1 MAVEVRPPA
10 ARPDRP
16 PRRPGLGDT
25 LRQAWREYRSMRT
38 ALVLLVILA
47 AASILGSLF
56 PQEGISPQRVDQ
68 YFADHP
74 ALAPVLERLGLF
86 DVFGSAWYMAI
97 YLALLGALVACLVPR
112 TRALVRVLRSR
123 PPRGGDLARYRTRAS
138 FETPAP
144 PDEAMAAARRVLRRG
159 RYRLADHEP
168 EGSREPQGGAP
179 VRRELAGEK
188 GYLREAASMLFHVS
202 LLVLLVG
209 LAYGKGYG
217 YRGQAAIVEGET
229 WANARVGY
237 DSFSP
242 GRFFGPDRLAPFQLR
257 LDDFTNSFYPNN
269 TPREFASHLTALDL
283 DGRELRSQRVAPNR
297 PMTVDGV
304 RIFQSDYG
312 YVPVVRVRDAQGREL
327 LAPQEVLTLRD
338 PATEWSTGAV
348 KVTRSNP
355 QVGLELTMFTGLV
368 TAPDCPGG
376 APFCNDPRL
385 VRPVLVVLAYQGDL
399 QAHRAQSVFSLDRT
413 RLEPLGDRPL
423 LLLPGQ
429 SRKLANGM
437 EVSFTDL
444 KQYSVLTLARDPGVP
459 VVAVAAALLL
469 LGLVPSLY
477 VTRRRVWVRAVPAG
491 AGGARVELAG
501 LALQGKAAFEAEL
514 ARLARQVARGS
525 GRRGPGNP
533 EGVPRS
539 MEHTQAPPE
548 DRGTLGA
555 PTDKETA

>member
-1 MAVEVRPPA
+1 LAVKLRPPA
-10 ARPDRP
+10 ANARP
-16 PRRPGLGDT
+16 PSRGPGLGDT

-38 ALVLLVILA
+38 ALVLLVVLA

-68 YFADHP
+68 YFTDHP

-97 YLALLGALVACLVPR
+97 YLALLGALIACLVPR
-112 TRALVRVLRSR
+112 TRALWRVLRSR
-123 PPRGGDLARYRTRAS
+123 PPRGGDLARYRARAGFS
-138 FETPAP
+138 TPAAP
-144 PDEAMAAARRVLRRG
+144 AEAMDAARRVLRRQ
-159 RYRLADHEP
+159 RYRLQDHD
-168 EGSREPQGGAP
+168 GQ
-179 VRRELAGEK
+179 LAGEK

-202 LLVLLVG
+202 LLVMLVG

-242 GRFFGPDRLAPFQLR
+242 GRFFGADDLAPFQLR
-257 LDDFTNSFYPNN
+257 LDDFTNSFHPNN

-283 DGRELRSQRVAPNR
+283 DGRRLQAQRVAPNR

-312 YVPVVRVRDAQGREL
+312 YVPVVKVTDAKGREL

-348 KVTRSNP
+348 KVTNATP

-368 TAPDCPGG
+368 TAPNCPGG

-399 QAHRAQSVFSLDRT
+399 QANRAQSVFTLDRSK
-413 RLEPLGDRPL
+413 LEPLGDRPL
-423 LLLPGQ
+423 LLVPGQ
-429 SRKLANGM
+429 SQKLANGM
-437 EVSFTDL
+437 TVSFTDL

-469 LGLVPSLY
+469 AGLIPSLY
-477 VTRRRVWVRAVPAG
+477 VTRRRVWVRAVPDG
-491 AGGARVELAG
+491 RGGTRVELAG

-514 ARLARQVARGS
+514 ARLAQQ
-525 GRRGPGNP
+525 
-533 EGVPRS
+533 
-539 MEHTQAPPE
+539 MEQ
-548 DRGTLGA
+548 GTLD
-555 PTDKETA
+555 PRDP

>member
-1 MAVEVRPPA
+1 LAVELRPPA

-16 PRRPGLGDT
+16 PRRSGTGDV

-38 ALVLLVILA
+38 ALVLLVVLA
-47 AASILGSLF
+47 GASILGSLF
-56 PQEGISPQRVDQ
+56 PQQGVSPQRVDQ
-68 YFADHP
+68 YFTDHP

-123 PPRGGDLARYRTRAS
+123 PPRGGDLGRYRTRAV
-138 FETPAP
+138 FDTPAAP
-144 PDEAMAAARRVLRRG
+144 AQALAAARGVLRRH

-168 EGSREPQGGAP
+168 EGSGEPQGGAP
-179 VRRELAGEK
+179 VNRELAGEK
-188 GYLREAASMLFHVS
+188 GYLREAASLLFHVS

-237 DSFSP
+237 DRFSP
-242 GRFFGPDRLAPFQLR
+242 GRFFGPERLAPFQLR
-257 LDDFTNSFYPNN
+257 LDDFANSFHADN
-269 TPREFASHLTALDL
+269 TPREFVSRLTALDL
-283 DGRELRSQRVAPNR
+283 DGRVTQSQRVAPNR

-312 YVPVVRVRDAQGREL
+312 YVPLVRVRDRAGREL
-327 LAPQEVLTLRD
+327 LASQEVLTLRD
-338 PATEWSTGAV
+338 PASEWSTGAV
-348 KVTRSNP
+348 KITRTDP
-355 QVGLELTMFTGLV
+355 QVGLELTMFTGLR
-368 TAPDCPGG
+368 TAPECPGG

-385 VRPVLVVLAYQGDL
+385 VRPVLVVLAWQGDL
-399 QAHRAQSVFSLDRT
+399 RAERVQSVFTLDRS

-423 LLLPGQ
+423 LLGPGQ
-429 SRKLANGM
+429 SGRLANGL
-437 EVSFTDL
+437 EVSFTGL

-459 VVAVAAALLL
+459 LVAVAAALLL
-469 LGLVPSLY
+469 AGLVPSLY

-491 AGGARVELAG
+491 PGVTRVELAG
-501 LALQGKAAFEAEL
+501 LALQGKPAFEAEL
-514 ARLARQVARGS
+514 ARLARLVEQQA
-525 GRRGPGNP
+525 
-533 EGVPRS
+533 EQQAEQRS
-539 MEHTQAPPE
+539 
-548 DRGTLGA
+548 RGTLEA
-555 PTDKETA
+555 PDRSS

>member
-1 MAVEVRPPA
+1 LAVEVRPPA

-38 ALVLLVILA
+38 ALVLLVVLA

-56 PQEGISPQRVDQ
+56 PQEGISPQRVDR

-86 DVFGSAWYMAI
+86 DVFGSAWYMAV

-123 PPRGGDLARYRTRAS
+123 PPRGGDLARYRTRAT
-138 FETPAP
+138 FETSASPG
-144 PDEAMAAARRVLRRG
+144 EAMAAARRVLRRN
-159 RYRLADHEP
+159 RFRLAER
-168 EGSREPQGGAP
+168 EG
-179 VRRELAGEK
+179 ELAGEK
-188 GYLREAASMLFHVS
+188 GYLREVASMLFHVS

-237 DSFSP
+237 DSYSP
-242 GRFFGPDRLAPFQLR
+242 GRFFGADRLAPFQLR
-257 LDDFTNSFYPNN
+257 LDDFTNSFHPDN
-269 TPREFASHLTALDL
+269 TPREFASRLTALDL
-283 DGRELRSQRVAPNR
+283 DGRPLQSQRVAPNR

-312 YVPVVRVRDAQGREL
+312 YVPVVRVRDADGKEL

-338 PATEWSTGAV
+338 PASEWSTGAV
-348 KVTRSNP
+348 KVTRSSP
-355 QVGLELTMFTGLV
+355 QVGLDLTMFTGLV

-423 LLLPGQ
+423 LLVPGQ

-514 ARLARQVARGS
+514 ARLAEQVR
-525 GRRGPGNP
+525 
-533 EGVPRS
+533 
-539 MEHTQAPPE
+539 
-548 DRGTLGA
+548 RGTLDP
-555 PTDKETA
+555 PTEKETA

>member
-1 MAVEVRPPA
+1 
-10 ARPDRP
+10 P

-38 ALVLLVILA
+38 ALVLLVVLA

-56 PQEGISPQRVDQ
+56 PQEGISPQRVDR

-97 YLALLGALVACLVPR
+97 YVALLGALVACLVPR

-123 PPRGGDLARYRTRAS
+123 PPRGGDLARYRTRAG
-138 FETPAP
+138 FDTPATP
-144 PDEAMAAARRVLRRG
+144 NQAMTAARRVLRRH
-159 RYRLADHEP
+159 RYRLADHR
-168 EGSREPQGGAP
+168 G
-179 VRRELAGEK
+179 ELAGEK

-242 GRFFGPDRLAPFQLR
+242 GRFFGPERLAPFQLR
-257 LDDFTNSFYPNN
+257 LDDFTNSFHPDN
-269 TPREFASHLTALDL
+269 TPREFVSHVTALDL
-283 DGRELRSQRVAPNR
+283 DGRELQSQRVAPNR

-312 YVPVVRVRDAQGREL
+312 YVPVVRVRDKDGREL
-327 LAPQEVLTLRD
+327 LRPQEVLTLRD
-338 PATEWSTGAV
+338 PASEWSTGVV
-348 KVTRSNP
+348 KVTGTQP
-355 QVGLELTMFTGLV
+355 QVGLEVTMFTGLR

-385 VRPVLVVLAYQGDL
+385 VRPVLVALAYQGDL
-399 QAHRAQSVFSLDRT
+399 QAKRAQSVFTLDRSKLT
-413 RLEPLGDRPL
+413 LLGDRPVVL
-423 LLLPGQ
+423 GLGG
-429 SRKLANGM
+429 SKKLANGM
-437 EVSFTDL
+437 EVSFVGL
-444 KQYSVLTLARDPGVP
+444 KQYSVFTLARDPGVP

-469 LGLVPSLY
+469 CGLVPSLY
-477 VTRRRVWVRAVPAG
+477 VTRRRVWVRATPAG
-491 AGGARVELAG
+491 PGVTRVELAG

-514 ARLARQVARGS
+514 ARLAEATSRGS
-525 GRRGPGNP
+525 
-533 EGVPRS
+533 EGLMPS
-539 MEHTQAPPE
+539 PPV
-548 DRGTLGA
+548 DRGTLD
-555 PTDKETA
+555 PPR

>member
-1 MAVEVRPPA
+1 LAVELRSPP

-16 PRRPGLGDT
+16 GRGRPGLGDT
-25 LRQAWREYRSMRT
+25 LREAWREYRSMRT
-38 ALVLLVILA
+38 ALVLLVVLA

-56 PQEGISPQRVDQ
+56 PQEGLSPQRVDQ
-68 YFADHP
+68 YFLDHP

-138 FETPAP
+138 FDTPAT
-144 PDEAMAAARRVLRRG
+144 PDQAMAAARQVLRRN
-159 RYRLADHEP
+159 RFRLAGHE
-168 EGSREPQGGAP
+168 G
-179 VRRELAGEK
+179 ELAGEK
-188 GYLREAASMLFHVS
+188 GYLREVASLAFHVS

-242 GRFFGPDRLAPFQLR
+242 GRFFGPERLAPFQLR
-257 LDDFTNSFYPNN
+257 LDDFTNSFHPDN
-269 TPREFASHLTALDL
+269 TPREFASRLTALDL
-283 DGRELRSQRVAPNR
+283 DGRELQAQRVAPNR

-312 YVPVVRVRDAQGREL
+312 YVPVVGVRDKAGREL

-338 PATEWSTGAV
+338 PASEWSTGAV
-348 KVTRSNP
+348 KVTRSDP

-399 QAHRAQSVFSLDRT
+399 RADRAQSVFTLDRT
-413 RLEPLGDRPL
+413 RLRPLGDRPVL
-423 LLLPGQ
+423 LVPGQ
-429 SRKLANGM
+429 SKELANGM
-437 EVSFTDL
+437 VVSFTDL
-444 KQYSVLTLARDPGVP
+444 KQYSVFTLARDPGVP
-459 VVAVAAALLL
+459 VVAAAAALLL

-477 VTRRRVWVRAVPAG
+477 VTRRRIWVRATPAG
-491 AGGARVELAG
+491 PGATRVELAG
-501 LALQGKAAFEAEL
+501 LALQGKAAFEGEL
-514 ARLARQVARGS
+514 ARLARQAQRGAG
-525 GRRGPGNP
+525 GRMPG
-533 EGVPRS
+533 
-539 MEHTQAPPE
+539 PPE
-548 DRGTLGA
+548 DRGTLD
-555 PTDKETA
+555 PPDRSS

>member
-1 MAVEVRPPA
+1 
-10 ARPDRP
+10 
-16 PRRPGLGDT
+16 
-25 LRQAWREYRSMRT
+25 MRT
-38 ALVLLVILA
+38 ALVLLVVLA

-74 ALAPVLERLGLF
+74 ALAPVLDRLGLF

-123 PPRGGDLARYRTRAS
+123 PPRGGDLARYRTRAT
-138 FETPAP
+138 FETSAP
-144 PDEAMAAARRVLRRG
+144 PEEAMAAARRVLRRH
-159 RYRLADHEP
+159 RFRLADHD
-168 EGSREPQGGAP
+168 G
-179 VRRELAGEK
+179 ELAGEK

-242 GRFFGPDRLAPFQLR
+242 GRFFGPERLAPFQLR
-257 LDDFTNSFYPNN
+257 LDDFTNSFHPDN
-269 TPREFASHLTALDL
+269 TPKEFASHLTALDL
-283 DGRELRSQRVAPNR
+283 DGRPLQSQRVAPNR

-312 YVPVVRVRDAQGREL
+312 YVPVVRVRDAGGKEL

-338 PATEWSTGAV
+338 PASEWSTGAV
-348 KVTRSNP
+348 KVTSSSP

-399 QAHRAQSVFSLDRT
+399 QANRAQSVFTLDRT
-413 RLEPLGDRPL
+413 KLEPLGDRPL
-423 LLLPGQ
+423 LLVPGQ
-429 SRKLANGM
+429 SKKLANGM

-469 LGLVPSLY
+469 AGLVPSLY
-477 VTRRRVWVRAVPAG
+477 VTRRRIWVRAVPAG
-491 AGGARVELAG
+491 AGGARVEVAG
-501 LALQGKAAFEAEL
+501 LALQGKPAFEAEL
-514 ARLARQVARGS
+514 ARLAEQVR
-525 GRRGPGNP
+525 
-533 EGVPRS
+533 
-539 MEHTQAPPE
+539 
-548 DRGTLGA
+548 RGTLD
-555 PTDKETA
+555 PSDRST